1 MAKILIKNDQTG
13 RFLKTLWPKL
23 QIVSTMLIS
32 IFMGFS
38 NFSEDSIFFA
48 ENFGSAKEA
57 SFNTKT
63 AISAMSLKSR
73 VTTCFY
79 LP

>member
-1 MAKILIKNDQTG
+1 
-13 RFLKTLWPKL
+13 
-23 QIVSTMLIS
+23 MLIY
-32 IFMGFS
+32 IFMGCS
-38 NFSEDSIFFA
+38 NFSEDSIFLPK
-48 ENFGSAKEA
+48 NFGFAKEA

-63 AISAMSLKSR
+63 AISAMNLELR

>member
-1 MAKILIKNDQTG
+1 MAIMAV
-13 RFLKTLWPKL
+13 FLKTLWSRL
-23 QIVSTMLIS
+23 QTVLTMLIS

-38 NFSEDSIFFA
+38 NFSEDSTFFA

-63 AISAMSLKSR
+63 AIFPMNLKSR
-73 VTTCFY
+73 VTTYFY
-79 LP
+79 SPQ